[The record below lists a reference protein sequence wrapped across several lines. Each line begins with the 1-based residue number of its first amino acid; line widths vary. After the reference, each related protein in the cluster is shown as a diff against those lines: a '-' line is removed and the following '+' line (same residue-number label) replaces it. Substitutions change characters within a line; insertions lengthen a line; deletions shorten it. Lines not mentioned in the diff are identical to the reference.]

1 MAASQ
6 VAPGG
11 QPPIPPLSRVEDNC
25 QASTIRSATS
35 DGTSDRNYTSSSSS
49 AASDECH
56 SDESRSDESRSARDD
71 RHSEEEDDLDDDD
84 DEENQSCASS
94 PESKVRLRHQR
105 PRPGISRENISK
117 RLSLPANIRLPPSYL
132 SMINVN
138 QPADSI
144 NWDRPL
150 SRIDRR
156 KNLIEI
162 GFGKQETYQKGV
174 VLGEGT
180 YAIVYEGKSA
190 LTGNRVALKEIRLDL
205 EEGAPCTAIR
215 EISLLR
221 DLKHSNIVTLHD
233 IIHTHKTITLVFEYL
248 DWDLKHFMEQC
259 QGASKSRSMDLNDVR
274 IFMFQVLRGLAYC
287 HDRRILHRDLKPQN
301 LLINAKGE
309 LKLADFGLA
318 RAKSLPTKTYSNEV
332 VTLWYRPPDVL
343 LGSIEYTMSIDMW
356 GVGCIYF
363 EMVAGR
369 PLFPGQEPND
379 QLDRIFKVLGT
390 PNEQNWPGILNEQS
404 PESKNFI
411 EKRAKVRSY
420 QGESWTTKAP
430 RLDHN
435 GRDLLS
441 SLLQYSNCARVQASR
456 AMRHPIFE
464 LLGPNVHCLGDTE
477 SLFTIPHVRL
487 TRLPAK
493 SQRKESINRR
503 RSHIF

>member
-1 MAASQ
+1 
-6 VAPGG
+6 
-11 QPPIPPLSRVEDNC
+11 
-25 QASTIRSATS
+25 
-35 DGTSDRNYTSSSSS
+35 
-49 AASDECH
+49 
-56 SDESRSDESRSARDD
+56 
-71 RHSEEEDDLDDDD
+71 
-84 DEENQSCASS
+84 
-94 PESKVRLRHQR
+94 
-105 PRPGISRENISK
+105 
-117 RLSLPANIRLPPSYL
+117 
-132 SMINVN
+132 MINVN
-138 QPADSI
+138 QPADTT

-180 YAIVYEGKSA
+180 YAIVYEGKSS

-221 DLKHSNIVTLHD
+221 DLKHGNIVTLHD
-233 IIHTHKTITLVFEYL
+233 IIHTNKTITLVFEYL
-248 DWDLKHFMEQC
+248 DWDLKHYMEQS
-259 QGASKSRSMDLNDVR
+259 QGASKTRSMDLNDVR

-301 LLINAKGE
+301 LLINHKGE

-390 PNEQNWPGILNEQS
+390 PNETNWPGILNEQS

-411 EKRAKVRSY
+411 EKSAKLKTYS
-420 QGESWTTKAP
+420 GDSWATKAP

-441 SLLQYSNCARVQASR
+441 SLLKYSNCARVSPRRHATSNIPASWSQCTLSGGYGV
-456 AMRHPIFE
+456 AIYNTPHSTHPTA
-464 LLGPNVHCLGDTE
+464 GQ
-477 SLFTIPHVRL
+477 
-487 TRLPAK
+487 K
-493 SQRKESINRR
+493 QSQRVNQSTTKP
-503 RSHIF
+503 HILRLFLQTPPIQKFHFIIVATVLLS